1 MRAFIIGFMLAGTA
15 IAGIATDACAKPKKH
30 VAKSQ
35 AVGTIDTSGL
45 NSIPL
50 TVNRRSWLDSGNT
63 VRSDSNNGGRAYIAD
78 QTQFNQTEDRI
89 IDPDKFGNDVIQG
102 QPYVPG
108 QSVNVVEFETG
119 PNGKPHIDNVL
130 GAQNYYF
137 NPAPPQVP
145 SLPAAIPFFP
155 DR

>member
-1 MRAFIIGFMLAGTA
+1 MRALITGIMLTVAAIGGCAA
-15 IAGIATDACAKPKKH
+15 DASAKPKKYPAKARA
-30 VAKSQ
+30 VANL
-35 AVGTIDTSGL
+35 DTGSL

-63 VRSDSNNGGRAYIAD
+63 VNSDSNEGGQAYFAAS
-78 QTQFNQTEDRI
+78 TQFNQTEDRI

-108 QSVNVVEFETG
+108 RSVAVVQFDTQ
-119 PNGKPHIDNVL
+119 PDGKPHVDNFL
-130 GAQNYYF
+130 GEQNYYF

-145 SLPAAIPFFP
+145 SLPAVIPFFP

>member
-1 MRAFIIGFMLAGTA
+1 MRALITGIMLTGAAIGGFAA
-15 IAGIATDACAKPKKH
+15 DASAKPKKH
-30 VAKSQ
+30 TVKPQ
-35 AVGTIDTSGL
+35 VVGTLDSSGL
-45 NSIPL
+45 NGIPL

-63 VRSDSNNGGRAYIAD
+63 VRSDSNNGGQAYVAAS
-78 QTQFNQTEDRI
+78 TEFNRTEDRI
-89 IDPDKFGNDVIQG
+89 IDPDKFGNDVIRG

-108 QSVNVVEFETG
+108 QSVAVVEFDTE
-119 PNGKPHIDNVL
+119 PNGKPHVDNFL

-137 NPAPPQVP
+137 NPAPPQLP

>member
-1 MRAFIIGFMLAGTA
+1 MRAVIIAFVLAGTV
-15 IAGIATDACAKPKKH
+15 IAGATTDASAKVKKH
-30 VAKSQ
+30 VVKPQ
-35 AVGTIDTSGL
+35 AAASIDTVGL

-89 IDPDKFGNDVIQG
+89 IDPDKFGNDVIRG
-102 QPYVPG
+102 QPTVPG
-108 QSVNVVEFETG
+108 QSVPVVDFDTE
-119 PNGKPHIDNVL
+119 PNGRPHIDDVL

>member
-1 MRAFIIGFMLAGTA
+1 MRAFVIGVMLTGAA
-15 IAGIATDACAKPKKH
+15 IGGGAADASAKPRKH
-30 VAKSQ
+30 VVKAQ
-35 AVGTIDTSGL
+35 EVGTLDTSGL
-45 NSIPL
+45 NSVPL
-50 TVNRRSWLDSGNT
+50 TVNRRSWLDSGNV
-63 VRSDSNNGGRAYIAD
+63 VRSDSNDGGQAYVAAN
-78 QTQFNQTEDRI
+78 TQFHQTEDRI

-108 QSVNVVEFETG
+108 RSVAVVDFDSG
-119 PNGKPHIDNVL
+119 RNGLPHVDDVL

-145 SLPAAIPFFP
+145 TLPAAIPLFP

>member
-1 MRAFIIGFMLAGTA
+1 MRAFIIGFVLAGTVM
-15 IAGIATDACAKPKKH
+15 AGTDASAKPKKH
-30 VAKSQ
+30 VVKPQ
-35 AVGTIDTSGL
+35 ALGSIDAAGL

-63 VRSDSNNGGRAYIAD
+63 VRSDSNGGGQAYFAAS
-78 QTQFNQTEDRI
+78 TQFNQTEDRI
-89 IDPDKFGNDVIQG
+89 INPDKFGNDVIQG

-108 QSVNVVEFETG
+108 QSVPVVDFDTQPDG
-119 PNGKPHIDNVL
+119 RPHIDDVL

-137 NPAPPQVP
+137 NPAPPQIP

-155 DR
+155 NR